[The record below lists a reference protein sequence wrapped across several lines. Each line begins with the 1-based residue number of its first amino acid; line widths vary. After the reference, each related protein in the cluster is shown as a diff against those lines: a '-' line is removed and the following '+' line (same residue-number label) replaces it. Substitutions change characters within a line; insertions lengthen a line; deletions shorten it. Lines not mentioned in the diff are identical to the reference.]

1 MLFHFIVSNGLLN
14 VSITPDTVILS
25 LTSSCSSLCRYY
37 GDILRSLH
45 NLFGNS
51 ESDDAVRDNAA
62 GAIARMIMVQP
73 QSIPFNQV

>member
-1 MLFHFIVSNGLLN
+1 MKRTEYHHVNS
-14 VSITPDTVILS
+14 S
-25 LTSSCSSLCRYY
+25 LTTYCSSLCRYY

-45 NLFGNS
+45 NLFSNS

-73 QSIPFNQV
+73 QSIPLNQVRMTF

>member
-25 LTSSCSSLCRYY
+25 LTGSCSSLCRYY

-73 QSIPFNQV
+73 QSIPLNQV